1 MSCQHTVKVN
11 ELASYIKSD
20 FRVYNCHIYPT
31 YSDVNI
37 GNDARDSTRDKSKQ
51 FRYTSVDDL
60 VNSLY
65 NSRDKDGYRGTI
77 IHGYSK
83 FLEGQIFLKGV
94 PDITE
99 MEQKIEEAKMWSDTN
114 PNSKKKITKKSW
126 CIYVNWK
133 C

>member
-1 MSCQHTVKVN
+1 MSSEHTQKVN
-11 ELASYIKSD
+11 ELATSIKSD
-20 FRVYNCHIYPT
+20 SRVYNCYVYPT

-37 GNDARDSTRDKSKQ
+37 GNDAEDSTRDKSKR
-51 FRYTSVDDL
+51 FKYTSIHDL

-65 NSRDKDGYRGTI
+65 KSRDKDGYRGTI
-77 IHGYSK
+77 IHGASK

-94 PDITE
+94 PDIKE
-99 MEQKIEEAKMWSDTN
+99 MEQKIEEAKMWSNIN
-114 PNSKKKITKKSW
+114 PSSNKRVTKKGW